1 MGKHSVCCSTASC
14 DWVHA
19 TFLNGFFITLL
30 YWRRLLFHK
39 AFAFAESLPDFGP
52 NSVVLHW
59 VRFLHNLRHQL
70 SLRDCRTWNTSHA
83 ELGCERL
90 LKCGARL
97 SVSGSLRT
105 AIAPPS
111 TARSSS

>member
-14 DWVHA
+14 DWVHATFLNGFFITLLYWRRLLFHKAFAFDWVHA

-83 ELGCERL
+83 
-90 LKCGARL
+90 
-97 SVSGSLRT
+97 
-105 AIAPPS
+105 
-111 TARSSS
+111 